1 MTPGELATGHR
12 RVGLDSNVLIYVLE
26 DDGSRSRRAAALLDA
41 MEAGLTHGVLATIG
55 LSEILTGPARR
66 GDLAALER
74 GAGEIRSMPG
84 VSLEPLTAE
93 VAIEAAVIRGSRAIT
108 LGDAIHL
115 ASVRAAGATAFVTND
130 RRLRSAPHLEVVYLD
145 DLELEGEEPAANP

>member
-1 MTPGELATGHR
+1 MTPGELATAHR
-12 RVGLDSNVLIYVLE
+12 RVGLDASVLIYLLE
-26 DDGSRSRRAAALLDA
+26 DDGSRGRKAAALLDA

-74 GAGEIRSMPG
+74 GAGEIRSMRG
-84 VSLEPLTAE
+84 VSLVPLTTE

-108 LGDAIHL
+108 LGDAMHL

-145 DLELEGEEPAANP
+145 DLELEGEGSAANP